1 VTKVER
7 EISIAQYEK
16 AVQAAFREVAD
27 NLAVKGTIDA
37 QIAAQ
42 EALVEAVA
50 ETYRLARLR
59 YDKGFD
65 SYLSVLDAQR
75 SFYGG
80 QQALIMLRLARAD
93 NIISL
98 YKALGGGLDENSRQ

>member
-1 VTKVER
+1 VE
-7 EISIAQYEK
+7 
-16 AVQAAFREVAD
+16 
-27 NLAVKGTIDA
+27 
-37 QIAAQ
+37 
-42 EALVEAVA
+42 

-59 YDKGFD
+59 FDKGFD

-98 YKALGGGLDENSRQ
+98 YKALGGGLDEDSRQ